1 MVQFSP
7 SFKALAAIGNDDLP
21 VIQAHLYS
29 HLKILLPTKMQADRN
44 YRSVTGRGPALFLKV
59 LERHKYTD
67 FLRLTHRFAVSTETD
82 LAPNAHI
89 RIYHDAKLAE
99 VTAFNGLQGIRRYAA
114 PWLPAQHVLY
124 KNIKQNRALLKWLD
138 HLHELGHSSE
148 TLKPFEIKEHKS
160 LS

>member
-7 SFKALAAIGNDDLP
+7 DYQSYIDISADDLP
-21 VIQAHLYS
+21 LIQARLYQHLA
-29 HLKILLPTKMQADRN
+29 ILLPQAIQASTS
-44 YRSVTGRGPALFLKV
+44 YRSLTGRGPALFLKV

-67 FLRLTHRFAVSTETD
+67 FLRLTHRFVAVNETD
-82 LAPNAHI
+82 LAPNAYI
-89 RIYHDAKLAE
+89 RMYHDAKLAE
-99 VTAFNGLQGIRRYAA
+99 VTAFNGLQGIQRYAG

-148 TLKPFEIKEHKS
+148 SLKPYKTLELEHS
-160 LS
+160 T